1 MAERHERA
9 EQELLEQL
17 REIWPSDAPDRV
29 RPVYEDIR
37 TALRV
42 PDVPYP
48 FRFLAHWPP
57 YLAYAVRQFSPFVR
71 SLAFEA
77 AADALRAEVAQA
89 LAATA
94 RRERFEPLRTLVLR
108 EHELVPKLLLILT
121 AFAVG
126 LRGRNTEPA
135 PPLGTTLPH
144 EEPPPVRPAE
154 LPRMVDERIAPLPDL
169 RSLPDTAR
177 AALDELATLRGAP
190 AVDDFSRAL
199 AITDAEAL
207 RQLVQLRQEQPGSA
221 LATLRTQIDELADR
235 LVRRFT
241 LPGAKVLPDF
251 MVAEADVPVIRAA
264 VEALQAVARESL
276 LDVTLARLVLDG
288 AEAARRSPYPVSQ
301 PVG

>member
-1 MAERHERA
+1 MTEYLELPG
-9 EQELLEQL
+9 EQLLERL
-17 REIWPSDAPDRV
+17 VEIWPNEAPDRIQ
-29 RPVYEDIR
+29 PVYDDLR
-37 TALRV
+37 TALRI
-42 PDVPYP
+42 PDVPFP
-48 FRFLAHWPP
+48 FRVLANWPP
-57 YLAYAVRQFSPFVR
+57 YLAFAVRQFSPFVR

-77 AADALRAEVAQA
+77 AAETLRTAAA
-89 LAATA
+89 RSLAATLRSEQFA
-94 RRERFEPLRTLVLR
+94 RARAYVLR
-108 EHELVPKLLLILT
+108 EHELLPKILLMLT

-126 LRGRNTEPA
+126 LRGRHTESA
-135 PPLGTTLPH
+135 PPLGTTLPD
-144 EEPPPVRPAE
+144 EELPPVRPAE

-221 LATLRTQIDELADR
+221 LATLRTQIDQLADR

-276 LDVTLARLVLDG
+276 LDDTLARLVLDG